1 MESDQ
6 LRMVS
11 WNLYIPCVSGGG
23 FYNPIVNHPI
33 WRFGFGSPG
42 MSTKKM
48 PPGGTTSKLAL
59 SGFPV
64 MTCSK
69 RDGSMRI
76 FGTKSSAWR
85 TVWGSRFFL
94 GFRIWRVFVFFYLY
108 DGWKI
113 RDHNKRTWYIQHIP
127 RFCSNKDQLWM
138 YNEKPTLCFCCFSKL
153 TGCKPSSKNLWNR
166 RGKPPKKGD
175 PIDSVKT
182 NLCLGFWNESD
193 VMKLVKYID
202 IRCIDVIPIY
212 HIYI

>member
-1 MESDQ
+1 MEPIHT
-6 LRMVS
+6 LRFRWWFLQPYSQSSYMTFRFWLARNVYQKNAPRGHHVQIGTFGIS
-11 WNLYIPCVSGGG
+11 GDDLLQERWIDANFWNEIFGLENRLGLP
-23 FYNPIVNHPI
+23 FF
-33 WRFGFGSPG
+33 FGFPDLKG
-42 MSTKKM
+42 
-48 PPGGTTSKLAL
+48 L
-59 SGFPV
+59 
-64 MTCSK
+64 
-69 RDGSMRI
+69 R
-76 FGTKSSAWR
+76 
-85 TVWGSRFFL
+85 
-94 GFRIWRVFVFFYLY
+94 FFYLY

-182 NLCLGFWNESD
+182 NLRLGFWNESD

-212 HIYI
+212 HIYICKLDCI